1 MKISTFSIIS
11 AVLAL
16 AAVAQSAP
24 TPAAEPP
31 KTIPYVAVNPENKSD
46 THSGEAAIQPKGT
59 EEPAAAASLRCW
71 NWSLNGRS
79 YSITCNGSH
88 WWIWATCSNGYLYKG
103 GPFSGTYSVRITCP
117 VGSSVTRGGA
127 YDD

>member
-1 MKISTFSIIS
+1 MKITAFSIIS

-16 AAVAQSAP
+16 AAVAQAAP

-46 THSGEAAIQPKGT
+46 THSGEAAIQPKGK

-71 NWSLNGRS
+71 NSKFNGRS
-79 YSITCNGSH
+79 YSITCSGSR
-88 WWIWATCSNGYLYKG
+88 WWIWATCSNGYLYEG
-103 GPFSGTYSVRITCP
+103 GPLSGTYTATITCP
-117 VGSSVTRGGA
+117 VGSTATRGGA
-127 YDD
+127 YGN